1 VFHGAEL
8 GVSANLTLS
17 GQRFDFLVRPF
28 ARLLSAV
35 RSLRRPRRRVWLLE
49 GREASSGEPLSVL
62 CAARGQTRNY
72 LTQLLFGEDAQEH
85 EIGPVWL
92 WNLSRAGWARKRG
105 CALIVIE
112 ADPFIR
118 ELLKEDD
125 WFFIPL
131 WLIGTAALPIPDSLL
146 KGKSLRSEVRAIRK
160 GGLQGRVTR
169 EPESF
174 DDFYHN
180 MYVPHVTR
188 AHGSSVYVNPYD
200 TMRARLADS
209 DLVLIHDGERDI
221 AGMMIVYDEDRPRLW
236 SVGVRDGDRDY
247 LQRGALAAVYHFC
260 FQYLAKRHFSSVSLG
275 LSRAFLNDGI
285 LRYKKKWAQ
294 QLVGTAATRIALKLA
309 AETPAS
315 KSFLQNNPF
324 IFETMGK
331 LYGAVFLADDAPVTA
346 DTAARLKKQ
355 YFHDGLSKLILF
367 SPYAGDTPHGLELPT
382 DVALEFRKWPRS
394 SITV

>member
-1 VFHGAEL
+1 MR
-8 GVSANLTLS
+8 LS
-17 GQRFDFLVRPF
+17 GQRFDFLVRPVV
-28 ARLLSAV
+28 RLRSAV
-35 RSLRRPRRRVWLLE
+35 RSLRRLRRRVWRLE
-49 GREASSGEPLSVL
+49 GREAASGEPLSVL
-62 CAARGQTRNY
+62 CAARSQTRNY
-72 LTQLLFGEDAQEH
+72 LTQLLFSEALRER
-85 EIGPVWL
+85 ELGPVWL
-92 WNLSRAGWARKRG
+92 WNLSRAGWARNRG

-118 ELLKEDD
+118 EFLKEDD
-125 WFFIPL
+125 WFCIPL
-131 WLIGTAALPIPDSLL
+131 WLVGTAALPIPDELL

-169 EPESF
+169 EPERF

-200 TMRARLADS
+200 SMRARLADS

-221 AGMMIVYDEDRPRLW
+221 AGMMIVYDDDRPRLW
-236 SVGVRDGDRDY
+236 SVGVRDGDRTY

-260 FQYLAKRHFSSVSLG
+260 FQYLAERHFSSVNLG

-294 QLVGTAATRIALKLA
+294 KLAGTAANRIALKVA

-324 IFETMGK
+324 IFEKSGK
-331 LYGAVFLADDAPVTA
+331 LYGAVFLADDAAVTA
-346 DTAARLKKQ
+346 DSTAHLKRH

-367 SPYAGDTPHGLELPT
+367 SPHAADTPHGLELPA
-382 DVALEFRKWPRS
+382 DVALAFGRGSAKDQVLKS
-394 SITV
+394 TVLG